1 MAAITVQSGPD
12 DNWLG
17 KTIEEVL
24 EPDIPTVYPHHHLW
38 LRSGYTYLMP
48 ELAADLDSG
57 PNIVATVLP
66 NAIRCIAKTARKRNV
81 RLVRLSLWP
90 GRQR

>member
-24 EPDIPTVYPHHHLW
+24 EPDIPIVDPHHHLW

-48 ELAADLDSG
+48 E
-57 PNIVATVLP
+57 
-66 NAIRCIAKTARKRNV
+66 
-81 RLVRLSLWP
+81 
-90 GRQR
+90 